1 MDDAFTLKETRGHK
15 MYPKIN
21 INKEEHLA
29 LNNTRINEDIL
40 IFFYCICNFIRY
52 SIVYYHFILLYPN
65 IDVFPPFKM
74 SLLCMDIQL
83 NPPL

>member
-1 MDDAFTLKETRGHK
+1 MLKETRGHK

-29 LNNTRINEDIL
+29 LKNIRINEDIL
-40 IFFYCICNFIRY
+40 IFCYCIYNFRIY
-52 SIVYYHFILLYPN
+52 SIVYYHFILLYL
-65 IDVFPPFKM
+65 IGYVFPPFTM
-74 SLLCMDIQL
+74 SLLCMEIQL